1 MASSSKKKTTFAKL
15 TRENKVRERRQE
27 KEARK
32 AARKREAAMVRSEPS
47 NALGHER
54 ALGAAAPLDEHGG
67 GVVVEG
73 AGAALDDR
81 LA

>member
-32 AARKREAAMVRSEPS
+32 EVRKREAAMRRDMPAE
-47 NALGHER
+47 E
-54 ALGAAAPLDEHGG
+54 AADDPVAGEGVEAPQS
-67 GVVVEG
+67 
-73 AGAALDDR
+73 
-81 LA
+81 